1 MSKAPKKSCTVFSY
15 RFRTAVKRGC
25 EINKATKENQ
35 KIVVTTS
42 KTEITTKVNSPTVGS
57 SMVENKLKKKRV
69 ALGFRTFVI
78 KPIRIARNGEIRL
91 ETVTV
96 S

>member
-1 MSKAPKKSCTVFSY
+1 MIKKTKFKDLFLINNTVH
-15 RFRTAVKRGC
+15 KDQRGYF
-25 EINKATKENQ
+25 KEL
-35 KIVVTTS
+35 IR
-42 KTEITTKVNSPTVGS
+42 
-57 SMVENKLKKKRV
+57 ENKLKKKRV